1 MKRILLCFLLC
12 CVLTDMSAQQRN
24 QARFTPER
32 FQAQL
37 EQYIAKKACLT
48 PKESAEFFPVYA
60 EMRRKQRFIHNEM
73 KTLKRIKPTTNAECE
88 KNVIKRDELEIEIK
102 ELQKEYHKKFM
113 QILSAKKVYD
123 VLKAEDRFH
132 RQMFKRAANNKR
144 RKK

>member
-1 MKRILLCFLLC
+1 MK
-12 CVLTDMSAQQRN
+12 A
-24 QARFTPER
+24 
-32 FQAQL
+32 
-37 EQYIAKKACLT
+37 
-48 PKESAEFFPVYA
+48 
-60 EMRRKQRFIHNEM
+60 
-73 KTLKRIKPTTNAECE
+73 LKRIKPTTNAECE

-144 RKK
+144 KKK